1 MPEPRYEPR
10 EIEPRWQELWAKE
23 RTWEVANEGPGED
36 TDGNILRVGLG
47 SAETNGAD
55 RHDDTSSYVLEMLPY
70 PSGEPHIG
78 HLKVYSV
85 GDAIAHYHRRLGRR
99 VLHPM
104 GYDSFGLP
112 AENHAIKTG
121 VHPRVSTDASIASFQ
136 RQFRSWGISIDWS
149 RELATHEPAYYR
161 WTQWIFLQLLDAGLA
176 YRKEAAV
183 KWCPKDQTVL
193 ANEQVTAEGFCE
205 RCGATV
211 EVRQLEQ
218 WFLRITDYAE
228 RLLND
233 LDSIDWPE
241 HVKTMQRNW
250 IGRSEGAEV
259 TFRCDDGDP
268 AHPIDY
274 PVFTTRPDTL
284 FGATFFVMAPEHPDV
299 LRIVAGTER
308 EQEVRDYVSRAITES
323 GEERSNLEKPKT
335 GVPLG
340 RTVVNPVNGQEIPM
354 YVADYVLMEYGTGA
368 IMAVPGHDARDHAFA
383 RAYGLPIKRVIEGP
397 PTPPS
402 EGGDEQGLP
411 YLGDGPL
418 VDSDPRFDGVHN
430 REALTEIVA
439 WLQGEGKGHAS
450 VNYRLRDWLISRQR
464 YWGCPI
470 PIVYCEQCGAVAV
483 PERDLP
489 VRLPDIEDY
498 APRGRSPLAAA
509 EDWVTTSCPEC
520 GGPARRETD
529 TMDTFV
535 DSSWYFLRYCD
546 AANDRAAWD
555 PAVLR
560 EWMPVDQYI
569 GGVEHAILHLMY
581 ARFLTKALADLG
593 ALDIQEPFRAL
604 FTQGMVTKDGAKMSK
619 SRGNVVSP
627 AAIVERYGADTARC
641 YILFIGPPDQDADW
655 SDEGMEG
662 VHRFLGRLWRQAIE
676 VADELDDGSPSR
688 MREGAEGRMR
698 PSEDP
703 PHAAD
708 LGGPHADPPGPA
720 HVQARQ
726 SAHAPTDTTSA
737 FEEHVQDSPYAHAP
751 TDTTS
756 AFEEHVQDS
765 PHAHAM
771 EGTATDA
778 ADLELLRKTHWAID
792 KVSGDLRRFAFNTAI
807 AAVMELVN
815 ECSRLR
821 QLAGLDS
828 RRFAL
833 STAASLLFP
842 FAPHL
847 GAEVYERLDGLRVW
861 EQPWPVA
868 EEEYLER
875 DTYELVC
882 QVNGKLRDRVLAS
895 SQAGPEELKELCR
908 AAPNV
913 RAHVDGREIVKEI
926 VVPGK
931 LVNLVVR

>member
-1 MPEPRYEPR
+1 MSERKYDPR
-10 EIEPRWQELWAKE
+10 EIEPRWQAVWARE
-23 RTWEVANEGPGED
+23 RTWEVSNEGASPASGRD
-36 TDGNILRVGLG
+36 ALDGKDER
-47 SAETNGAD
+47 
-55 RHDDTSSYVLEMLPY
+55 TSSYVLEMLPY

-121 VHPRVSTDASIASFQ
+121 VHPRASTDASIASFQ
-136 RQFRSWGISIDWS
+136 RQFREWGISIDWS
-149 RELATHEPAYYR
+149 RELATHEPSYYR
-161 WTQWIFLQLLDAGLA
+161 WTQWIFLQLFDAGLA

-193 ANEQVTAEGFCE
+193 ANEQVSPDGTCE

-233 LDSIDWPE
+233 LNEIEWPE

-259 TFRCDDGDP
+259 TFRCEELG
-268 AHPIDY
+268 IDY

-299 LRIVAGTER
+299 LRLVADTER
-308 EQEVRDYVSRAITES
+308 EQQVREYVSHAITES
-323 GEERSNLEKPKT
+323 GEERGNVEKPKT
-335 GVPLG
+335 GVALG
-340 RTVVNPVNGQEIPM
+340 RTVTNPVNGEQIPM

-368 IMAVPGHDARDHAFA
+368 IMAVPGHDERDYAFA
-383 RAYGLPIKRVIEGP
+383 RAFDLPVKRVIEG
-397 PTPPS
+397 TPS
-402 EGGDEQGLP
+402 EGSGDEHGLP
-411 YLGDGPL
+411 YTGDGPL
-418 VDSDPRFDGVHN
+418 IDSNAEFDGMGN
-430 REALTEIVA
+430 REALSAIVR
-439 WLQGEGKGHAS
+439 WLDREGKGHAS
-450 VNYRLRDWLISRQR
+450 INYRLRDWLISRQR
-464 YWGCPI
+464 YWGTPI
-470 PIVYCEQCGAVAV
+470 PIVYCERCGAVPV

-489 VRLPDIEDY
+489 VELPNVEDY

-509 EDWVTTSCPEC
+509 EEWVHTSCPEC
-520 GGPARRETD
+520 GGDARRETD

-546 AANDRAAWD
+546 AGNDQAAWD

-581 ARFLTKALADLG
+581 ARFFCKALADLG
-593 ALDIQEPFRAL
+593 HLDFQEPFAAL
-604 FTQGMVTKDGAKMSK
+604 FTQGMITKDGAKMSK

-662 VHRFLGRLWRQAIE
+662 VHRFLSRLWRLAAE
-676 VADELDDGSPSR
+676 TAE
-688 MREGAEGRMR
+688 REGGE
-698 PSEDP
+698 E
-703 PHAAD
+703 PHAAPPAGSHAT
-708 LGGPHADPPGPA
+708 LPRVAHVPPGGVAHAPPRTSSAFQKHADPPSVDPAPTGPA
-720 HVQARQ
+720 V
-726 SAHAPTDTTSA
+726 TSA
-737 FEEHVQDSPYAHAP
+737 SDAAP
-751 TDTTS
+751 GGDRP
-756 AFEEHVQDS
+756 A
-765 PHAHAM
+765 
-771 EGTATDA
+771 A
-778 ADLELLRKTHWAID
+778 ADLTLLRKSHWAID

-807 AAVMELVN
+807 AAVMELLN
-815 ECSRLR
+815 DCSRLR
-821 QLAGLDS
+821 EEVSVDS
-828 RRFAL
+828 QRFAL
-833 STAASLLFP
+833 ATAASLLFP
-842 FAPHL
+842 FAPHVS
-847 GAEVYERLDGLRVW
+847 AESYELLTGMRVW
-861 EQPWPVA
+861 EQPWPRA
-868 EEEYLER
+868 DEEMLER
-875 DTYELVC
+875 DSYELVC
-882 QVNGKLRDRVLAS
+882 QVNGKLRDRVQAATDAS
-895 SQAGPEELKELCR
+895 PDELKELCH

-931 LVNLVVR
+931 LVNLVVK

>member
-1 MPEPRYEPR
+1 MTENRYDPR
-10 EIEPRWQELWAKE
+10 EIEPRWQAVWADE
-23 RTWEVANEGPGED
+23 RTWEVANEGATLQSGRGAPGSE
-36 TDGNILRVGLG
+36 
-47 SAETNGAD
+47 SEQTN
-55 RHDDTSSYVLEMLPY
+55 SYVLEMLPY

-121 VHPRVSTDASIASFQ
+121 VHPRASTDASIASFQ
-136 RQFRSWGISIDWS
+136 RQFREWGISIDWS
-149 RELATHEPAYYR
+149 RELATHEPSYYR
-161 WTQWIFLQLLDAGLA
+161 WTQWIFLQLFDAGLA

-193 ANEQVTAEGFCE
+193 ANEQVSPDGTCE
-205 RCGATV
+205 RCGARV

-233 LDSIDWPE
+233 LDSIEWPE

-259 TFRCDDGDP
+259 TFRCDELG
-268 AHPIDY
+268 IDY

-299 LRIVAGTER
+299 LRLVAGTER
-308 EQEVRDYVSRAITES
+308 EQQVREYVSHAITES
-323 GEERSNLEKPKT
+323 GEERGNVEKPKT

-340 RTVVNPVNGQEIPM
+340 RTVTNPVNGKQIPM

-368 IMAVPGHDARDHAFA
+368 IMAVPGHDERDYAFA
-383 RAYGLPIKRVIEGP
+383 RAFELPIRRVIEGR
-397 PTPPS
+397 S
-402 EGGDEQGLP
+402 QEGVGDEQGLP
-411 YLGDGPL
+411 YTGDGPL
-418 VDSDPRFDGVHN
+418 INSNPEFDGMDN
-430 REALTEIVA
+430 REALSAIVR
-439 WLQGEGKGHAS
+439 WLDREGKGHAS

-464 YWGCPI
+464 YWGTPI
-470 PIVYCEQCGAVAV
+470 PIVYCERCGAVPV
-483 PERDLP
+483 PEQELP
-489 VRLPDIEDY
+489 VELPDVEDY

-509 EDWVTTSCPEC
+509 EEWVRTTCPEC
-520 GGPARRETD
+520 GEQARRETD

-546 AANDRAAWD
+546 AANDQAAWD
-555 PAVLR
+555 PAVLG

-581 ARFLTKALADLG
+581 ARFVTKALADLG
-593 ALDIQEPFRAL
+593 HLDAQEPFRAL
-604 FTQGMVTKDGAKMSK
+604 FTQGMITKDGAKMSK

-627 AAIVERYGADTARC
+627 ASIVERYGADTARC

-662 VHRFLGRLWRQAIE
+662 VHRFLSRLWRLATE
-676 VADELDDGSPSR
+676 TAERAD
-688 MREGAEGRMR
+688 AEGGG
-698 PSEDP
+698 D
-703 PHAAD
+703 AD
-708 LGGPHADPPGPA
+708 GA
-720 HVQARQ
+720 
-726 SAHAPTDTTSA
+726 
-737 FEEHVQDSPYAHAP
+737 
-751 TDTTS
+751 
-756 AFEEHVQDS
+756 
-765 PHAHAM
+765 
-771 EGTATDA
+771 
-778 ADLELLRKTHWAID
+778 LLRKAHWAID

-807 AAVMELVN
+807 AAVMELLN
-815 ECSRLR
+815 DCSRLR
-821 QLAGLDS
+821 EVVSMDS
-828 RRFAL
+828 QRFAL
-833 STAASLLFP
+833 ATAASLLFP
-842 FAPHL
+842 FAPHVS
-847 GAEVYERLDGLRVW
+847 AESYELLTGTRVW
-861 EQPWPVA
+861 EQPWPRA
-868 EEEYLER
+868 EEEMLER
-875 DTYELVC
+875 DSYELVC
-882 QVNGKLRDRVLAS
+882 QVNGRLRDRVQAAS
-895 SQAGPEELKELCR
+895 DATPEELKELCH

-931 LVNLVVR
+931 LVNLVVK